1 MRRHYNIYAEI
12 TELTALRFILYQA
25 QHDLVCY
32 VNSLELVPF
41 LEFPK
46 LTVDSLSHFISVPQ
60 QRVPSQLKIF
70 LIVSKNHMQFK
81 ALVHSKNTI
90 GDGGSTGL

>member
-1 MRRHYNIYAEI
+1 M
-12 TELTALRFILYQA
+12 TLTT
-25 QHDLVCY
+25 LVIF
-32 VNSLELVPF
+32 LELVPF
-41 LEFPK
+41 LEYLK

-81 ALVHSKNTI
+81 ALVHSKN
-90 GDGGSTGL
+90 SM